1 MITPER
7 VCIIL
12 TSTICVN
19 RGKIGLVQTDADE
32 RRKLYLARI
41 KQWLNCTTFRVVLVE
56 NSGYMFPE
64 LREDLVTHCG
74 RFEICTYDE
83 SVNEEATYLRND
95 QSKGC
100 SELFAINYA
109 YRNSLLAKNSEYII
123 KVTCRY
129 FVAGLENF
137 VRATNLEE
145 YAALTQQ
152 NPDRCELVGCRLDT
166 FGCVF
171 FVKALDETGNRHGHV
186 ERVYKFRMDEL
197 RRQGSQVLVCPEF
210 PIEPT
215 PRGGVNSVFTFI

>member
-1 MITPER
+1 MITSES

-19 RGKIGLVQTDADE
+19 RGKLGLVQIDADE

-41 KQWLNCTTFRVVLVE
+41 KQWLNCTHFKIVLVE

-64 LREDLVTHCG
+64 LREDLALHG
-74 RFEICTYDE
+74 KRFEICSYDE
-83 SVNEEATYLRND
+83 SVNEDAVYLRND

-109 YRNSLLAKNSEYII
+109 YQTSLLAKNSEYII

-129 FVAGLENF
+129 FLAGLENF
-137 VRATNLEE
+137 VRITNLKE
-145 YAALTQQ
+145 YAAMTQH
-152 NPDRCELVGCRLDT
+152 NPDRCEMVGCRTDT
-166 FGCVF
+166 FEHVF

-186 ERVYKFRMDEL
+186 ERVYKFRMNEL
-197 RRQGSQVLVCPEF
+197 RNQGGKVLVCPEF

-215 PRGGVNSVFTFI
+215 PRGGVNSMFVFI